1 MQQHVCMAAD
11 GIGRMQ
17 SCPTPLSLQCAAD
30 TALLIEPLNIAPSS
44 QSFSPVASS
53 PSELVIMVGYGQMHK
68 QALRKEW
75 AAFYVDY
82 DLLQRMLQNFID
94 FPGHVRA
101 LGASRVVAVE
111 MLRSHVARLL
121 HHARVPASVPRR
133 VEQGAIIRAQ
143 TR

>member
-1 MQQHVCMAAD
+1 
-11 GIGRMQ
+11 
-17 SCPTPLSLQCAAD
+17 
-30 TALLIEPLNIAPSS
+30 
-44 QSFSPVASS
+44 
-53 PSELVIMVGYGQMHK
+53 MVGYGQMHK